1 MLAMPMPEK
10 RNHDQQQR
18 AAQTEDNVNED
29 ALVVLEL
36 ADER

>member
-1 MLAMPMPEK
+1 MLAMSVPEK
-10 RNHDQQQR
+10 RNHDQQQG